1 MMTKVETG
9 SHMGMSLVQCK
20 KVCALVL
27 EPISTGFHP
36 SPCFGL
42 VVVCASS
49 FHHCAI
55 FWWTYFV
62 VFAGCALLTAWSV
75 LLLKWHAHVAHESQT
90 LHLFGL
96 AVCAKAPLLSNS
108 NVSCSWTKCT
118 EDMLIFLACWQA
130 HG

>member
-1 MMTKVETG
+1 MLDVTECAGCLDLIYTGLAGKLEGLQMMTKVETG

-42 VVVCASS
+42 VVCASS

-62 VFAGCALLTAWSV
+62 VFAGCALLTA
-75 LLLKWHAHVAHESQT
+75 
-90 LHLFGL
+90 
-96 AVCAKAPLLSNS
+96 
-108 NVSCSWTKCT
+108 
-118 EDMLIFLACWQA
+118 
-130 HG
+130 